1 MVNLDRKSRLI
12 EQSLSPIKFKERSLR
27 KSLRALKVAS
37 KEISSYANEYNHKT
51 IEGNGFWSF
60 IRLIDKLCDVVIESL
75 AMNANRDYDPTLDDV
90 ASLIVN
96 YLPIVETLREATMGT
111 DANKNLYPTRMRNDQ
126 DVKNFGDAKN
136 LGHADLIGTKNLGAK
151 NENSPSSSRSSSP
164 AIQSARATSRLSPV
178 PLSPSQLITDA
189 DTMIIAFRQFLELES
204 NQRSLHL
211 IGSFWLAPSMKKSQ
225 SLVSLLMALF
235 ARLPFSVLSL
245 FDRTYRASLITLC
258 QHRATRDY
266 PFAIWNLSE
275 LEVAK
280 YVSKYVINKDG
291 RLSGLI
297 INNIMVPRQNSYLVP
312 SDGSRVKLNQLNAEK
327 ILNRSQSWLSL
338 NYGRNFSYGRSMND
352 AMSKVKCLYIK
363 PSSFDH
369 KKGNAIIL
377 HAHGGGLLAQTPD
390 SHLVI
395 MTFSLSHF

>member
-12 EQSLSPIKFKERSLR
+12 EQSLSPIKFKERSLK

-51 IEGNGFWSF
+51 IEANGFWSF

-75 AMNANRDYDPTLDDV
+75 TMNSNRDYDPTLDDV

-111 DANKNLYPTRMRNDQ
+111 DANKNSYPTRMRNGQ
-126 DVKNFGDAKN
+126 DFKHFGDA
-136 LGHADLIGTKNLGAK
+136 KNLGAK
-151 NENSPSSSRSSSP
+151 NENSPSSSRSSSQ
-164 AIQSARATSRLSPV
+164 ATQSARATSRLSPV

-275 LEVAK
+275 LEIAK
-280 YVSKYVINKDG
+280 YISKYVINKDG

-338 NYGRNFSYGRSMND
+338 NYGRSFSYGRSIND

-369 KKGNAIIL
+369 KKGKAIIL